1 MIKIPDINSRKCD
14 SCGGKLQEGEL
25 FYHCRTEIMAIK
37 DQSLLELKYTDRLI
51 AQALRELEVKDEM
64 ATLDNLYQEIIIQLC
79 PACHPLLLQKIDSM
93 NSNRRCCGQC
103 QPLPKKPKKGK
114 LLSFS
119 ATIKADKD
127 SL

>member
-1 MIKIPDINSRKCD
+1 MIKITDNKSRKCD

-37 DQSLLELKYTDRLI
+37 DPSLLELKYTDRLI
-51 AQALRELEVKDEM
+51 AQALRELEGKDAI
-64 ATLDNLYQEIIIQLC
+64 ATLDNIYHEIILQLC

-93 NSNRRCCGQC
+93 SSNRRCCGQC
-103 QPLPKKPKKGK
+103 QPLPKMPKKGK

-119 ATIKADKD
+119 ATTRPDKD